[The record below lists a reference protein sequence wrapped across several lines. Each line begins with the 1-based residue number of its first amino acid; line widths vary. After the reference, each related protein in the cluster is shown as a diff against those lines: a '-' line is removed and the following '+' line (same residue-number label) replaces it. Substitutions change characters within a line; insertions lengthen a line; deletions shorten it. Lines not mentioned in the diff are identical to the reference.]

1 MKIFLKSLAVILLS
15 TMTYAQNLPNI
26 STQTKGQLPTNRLS
40 AQGVAGLCLETDGF
54 GNVTLQTCSGGGG
67 GSGTVTSFSAGTL
80 APIFS
85 TSVTNATTTPSL
97 AFTLTSASAHS
108 FLGNNTGTLGAPGYV
123 SITAGDLP
131 GLGAITIGTTSPL
144 GGGGSVALGSS
155 LTLTCSSCVTSI
167 PQLPITKTGVTSNWI
182 RSYDSTTGLFVA
194 SQPAYTDISGTPQL
208 AITKTAVTSN
218 WIRSYD
224 STTGLFTA
232 SQPAYGDISGTPQL
246 AITKTSVASNW
257 INSYSSITGLFT
269 ATQPATSDL
278 SDFPAQATHSGQF
291 LTTNGTVLSWG
302 SPSGAGSVTSFSSG
316 NLSPLFTT
324 SVATATSTPAQTF
337 SLSTAA
343 AHTFFGNNTAS
354 TTAPAYEA
362 IGNGDL
368 PGSGAVTLNTTAP
381 ISGGGSVSLGG
392 SLTFACSACLTSV
405 TAHNILSATHGDT
418 TTHTVLRGDLIAGI
432 GVTPTWTAVA
442 KGGTNTYPKWNSSGD
457 VLASTLAASGI
468 GTCAANQFE
477 TADNADAVPTCTQP
491 AFTNLSGSVA
501 AGQMPALT
509 GDVTTTAGTVA
520 TTLATVATAGTGTKV
535 TINTKG
541 LSTAVANAS
550 LASADFANQGTTT
563 TLLHGNAAGNPSFAG
578 VSLANDTSANQGTT
592 TTVLHGNAAGQP
604 SFASVISGDLN
615 ITTSTCTNQYVSAIS
630 SGGVGTCTTDVLAS
644 AQHANQGTTTT
655 VLHGNGAGNPSFT
668 AVTSADTT
676 GTFPASAH
684 NLLSATHGD
693 TTASTVTRG
702 GLITGQVGPVWAQLA
717 KGAASQCLQM
727 DGTATD
733 IIWGTCASGGSGITT
748 LNTLTASTQTFA
760 TGTSGTDF
768 NVSSATSTHTFN
780 IPDAS
785 GTARGLVTTGAQTI
799 AGAKTYTGEQLL
811 AAATTSAPSVN
822 TPSGTAP
829 TTPAAGDYWRDA
841 NGFNMV
847 ESTTT
852 NGSVDVRSD
861 QAGSVGPANTI
872 RYTGDSNVAKVSTNG
887 GALEFNVLAA
897 SALTANQ
904 VVLGNGN
911 GETKALG
918 SLGTTTTLLHGN
930 AAGVPSYTAVN
941 RADEAS
947 DARGWAFCG
956 TATGATTTV
965 GPVSASTC
973 CSGGT
978 CRQFQIFYYIE
989 GYNGSTP
996 IGRLLMGPG
1005 TPSTTAA
1012 TNGNALLEGTT
1023 TITTNSVSVPGIP
1036 LAVTTTSISREGIIF
1051 IDGASGK
1058 FKRINILGQEGNQTV
1073 SVAPT
1078 MFRAAGNFS
1087 DLSTNLPLQQF
1098 QLTVYD
1104 TITATTVSAQT
1115 FTTGTYLSVWGR
1127 NTD

>member
-1 MKIFLKSLAVILLS
+1 MRFLRLWFALVVLAGIAS
-15 TMTYAQNLPNI
+15 GQNLPNI
-26 STQTKGQLPTNRLS
+26 STGTKGQLPTNRLS
-40 AQGVAGLCLETDGF
+40 AQGVAGLCLETDGN

-67 GSGTVTSFSAGTL
+67 SGTVTTFSAGTL
-80 APIFS
+80 SPIFT
-85 TSVTNATTTPSL
+85 TSVTNASTTPSL
-97 AFTLTSASAHS
+97 AFVLTNALAHS
-108 FLGNNTGTLGAPGYV
+108 FLGNNTGATGAPGYV
-123 SITAGDLP
+123 SITANDLP

-144 GGGGSVALGSS
+144 GGGGSVSLGAS
-155 LTLTCSSCVTSI
+155 LTLTCSSCITSI

-194 SQPAYTDISGTPQL
+194 SQPAYSDISGTPQL
-208 AITKTAVTSN
+208 AVTKTAVT
-218 WIRSYD
+218 
-224 STTGLFTA
+224 
-232 SQPAYGDISGTPQL
+232 
-246 AITKTSVASNW
+246 SNW

-269 ATQPATSDL
+269 ATQPATADL
-278 SDFPAQATHSGQF
+278 SDFPSQSTHSGQF
-291 LTTNGTVLSWG
+291 LTTNGTTLSWG
-302 SPSGAGSVTSFSSG
+302 SPAGAGSVTSFSSG

-343 AHTFFGNNTAS
+343 AHTFFGNNTTA
-354 TTAPAYEA
+354 TAAPAYEA

-368 PGSGAVTLNTTAP
+368 PGSGAVTLNTTSP
-381 ISGGGSVSLGG
+381 ITGGGSVALG
-392 SLTFACSACLTSV
+392 SALTFACSACLTSV
-405 TAHNILSATHGDT
+405 TPHNLLSATHGDT

-442 KGGTNTYPKWNSSGD
+442 KGGTNTYPKWNVSGD
-457 VLASTLAASGI
+457 VIASTLAASGV
-468 GTCAANQFE
+468 GTCGANQFE
-477 TADNADAVPTCTQP
+477 TSDNADAVPTCTQP

-509 GDVTTTAGTVA
+509 GDITTTAGTVA

-541 LSTAVANAS
+541 LSTAVTNAT
-550 LASADFANQGTTT
+550 LASADFVNQGTTT

-604 SFASVISGDLN
+604 SFASVVSNDLN

-693 TTASTVTRG
+693 TTVSTVARG

-717 KGAASQCLQM
+717 KGTASQCLQM

-733 IIWGTCASGGSGITT
+733 IVWGTCASGGSGITT

-768 NVSSATSTHTFN
+768 NISSATSTHTFN

-785 GTARGLVTTGAQTI
+785 GTARGLVTIGAQTI

-811 AAATTSAPSVN
+811 AAATTSAASTN
-822 TPSGTAP
+822 TASGTAP
-829 TTPAAGDYWRDA
+829 TTPAAGDYWRDT
-841 NGFNMV
+841 NGFNMI

-861 QAGSVGPANTI
+861 QAGSVGPSSAV
-872 RYTGDSNVAKVSTNG
+872 RYTADSNVAKVSENG
-887 GALEFNVLAA
+887 GALQEVVQLTKTQTIQNKTLDGTDVVPYASLAA
-897 SALTANQ
+897 DAQGIKKLGCTTPLASAGT
-904 VVLGNGN
+904 
-911 GETKALG
+911 ALG
-918 SLGTTTTLLHGN
+918 SITVSGTKLLLSIYISGYASGETASVQFNASGGAAYKYRWLTSAAGATTFTAGLVAVSTDRIKIGAANTTLSRNVEAIVTNTSANVEKLVMFVNGVFGTGN
-930 AAGVPSYTAVN
+930 ATAQNTIDTGNGSWISAAATTITAVN
-941 RADEAS
+941 VI
-947 DARGWAFCG
+947 
-956 TATGATTTV
+956 TTGGANMNT
-965 GPVSASTC
+965 
-973 CSGGT
+973 
-978 CRQFQIFYYIE
+978 
-989 GYNGSTP
+989 GSTFCAYQ
-996 IGRLLMGPG
+996 L
-1005 TPSTTAA
+1005 
-1012 TNGNALLEGTT
+1012 
-1023 TITTNSVSVPGIP
+1023 VP
-1036 LAVTTTSISREGIIF
+1036 
-1051 IDGASGK
+1051 
-1058 FKRINILGQEGNQTV
+1058 
-1073 SVAPT
+1073 
-1078 MFRAAGNFS
+1078 
-1087 DLSTNLPLQQF
+1087 
-1098 QLTVYD
+1098 
-1104 TITATTVSAQT
+1104 
-1115 FTTGTYLSVWGR
+1115 
-1127 NTD
+1127 